1 VIKHLS
7 VKNLK
12 KMCLK
17 IQIMLENISVK
28 NNPLIGGALPTG
40 SPKNNES

>member
-1 VIKHLS
+1 MLKNKKICDIKL
-7 VKNLK
+7 V
-12 KMCLK
+12 LK